1 MALRSGEISL
11 SILSAQIDDRPLYR
25 VVAQADGVDSR
36 ELLQR
41 MRSRGFDDAW
51 HIRSSQLSRLSLSAV
66 SSRPAQPSGS
76 VPTQAGM
83 KKGLQEE
90 KNIKTRAASGEH
102 LLATSQ
108 RAAQPAPL
116 AEFAGPGAQTVYGS
130 EGGIDLNELQQTL
143 DHDAANVTIDGV
155 RGSRLA
161 GYSLLRQHACLYS
174 RSRHACKV
182 LYQGALLAT
191 EKRLYVSSDME
202 QPADSIVERITRRD
216 DWVDRDTF
224 GVTLDPPARPNW
236 AIGSGSRLA
245 TATQTVRCC
254 PSGVG
259 NAIGTDSD
267 WQVCANGDRL
277 ERTDVSTLLML
288 DVPALEGLRNM
299 GFAASRLVSHQNQ
312 RLIMAGL
319 WCFQQALCFG
329 VQSHSDEWGS
339 AGSKAVIHSL
349 RCGNL

>member
-1 MALRSGEISL
+1 MLASRDWSCSFLISSGSTALAATSSAQLVAKTPNAGVVLASFRKSDNAEKLIQELGSTFGAGEISL

-41 MRSRGFDDAW
+41 MRSRGFDDA
-51 HIRSSQLSRLSLSAV
+51 HIRSSQLSRRSLSAV

-108 RAAQPAPL
+108 RAAQPDPL

-130 EGGIDLNELQQTL
+130 EGGIDLNELQIQTL

-155 RGSRLA
+155 IEEAVWRDIPYYDNMRVSIPDLGTPAKYFTKVRLF
-161 GYSLLRQHACLYS
+161 
-174 RSRHACKV
+174 
-182 LYQGALLAT
+182 AT
-191 EKRLYVSSDME
+191 EKGLYVSSDME

-224 GVTLDPPARPNW
+224 GVTPDPPARPNW
-236 AIGSGSRLA
+236 AIGSGSRWA

-259 NAIGTDSD
+259 NAIGTD
-267 WQVCANGDRL
+267 L
-277 ERTDVSTLLML
+277 
-288 DVPALEGLRNM
+288 GL
-299 GFAASRLVSHQNQ
+299 A
-312 RLIMAGL
+312 
-319 WCFQQALCFG
+319 
-329 VQSHSDEWGS
+329 
-339 AGSKAVIHSL
+339 SL
-349 RCGNL
+349 RERRPVGALRCFYLGRCWMCLL